1 MLSVSSLE
9 SVAID
14 TDPLRDL
21 ESVSEL
27 SEGWPGSSAKGDR
40 YVLGLKPGLIVHTY
54 KNFIIYDWTF
64 NGIQIAV

>member
-40 YVLGLKPGLIVHTY
+40 YVLNWPQARSDSTY
-54 KNFIIYDWTF
+54 I
-64 NGIQIAV
+64 